1 MGQEPDAIR
10 EEIEE
15 ARDHMADTVQAL
27 GAKTDVKSR
36 AKDAVAGRRDQIKD
50 KVSGMTGRA
59 ADATPD
65 SQQVRDGAR
74 QAVGVAQ
81 ENPIGL
87 AIGGVAV
94 GFLAGML
101 IPSTRIENERVGP
114 VADQLKETAKETGQE
129 ALERGKEVAKE
140 AASTAKE
147 TARDQAQELASSAQ
161 ENAQHS
167 AEQARHEARPQ
178 VAG

>member
-1 MGQEPDAIR
+1 MGQDPSQIR

-15 ARDHMADTVQAL
+15 ARDHMSETVEAL
-27 GAKTDVKSR
+27 GSKADVKSR
-36 AKDAVAGRRDQIKD
+36 AKEAVAERRDHLKD
-50 KVSGMTGRA
+50 KVSGLTGRA
-59 ADATPD
+59 SDATPD
-65 SQQVRDGAR
+65 VDQVKAGAH
-74 QAVGVAQ
+74 QAVGIAQ

-87 AIGGVAV
+87 AIGGVAA

-114 VADQLKETAKETGQE
+114 VADQLKETARETGQE

-161 ENAQHS
+161 ENAQQS
-167 AEQARHEARPQ
+167 AQQAREQ